1 MSISLI
7 DKVKTIIEEHLGV
20 ELDEITSDASFS
32 DDLGADSTDMREMVM
47 AFEEKFEIE
56 IPEEDSEN
64 IVSVEDMVSYIKSHG
79 NYEW

>member
-1 MSISLI
+1 M
-7 DKVKTIIEEHLGV
+7 